1 MGDLS
6 ATSFKEFHCMS
17 QPPSGTPA
25 PVDEIHWP
33 SLIAAIAAISAVGIA
48 IGLGLPLLSI
58 IMEKRGI
65 SSTMIGLNS
74 AMAGLASMAA
84 AAVTAKIAHKC
95 GVANTMLLAIVFA
108 AISALGFYYIE
119 NFLLWF
125 PLRVIFHGAIT
136 VLFVLSEFWINA
148 TAPPSRR
155 GLVLGIYGTV
165 LSLGFAAGPLLF
177 SILGSEGILPFAFG
191 ASVILLAAIPI
202 FLARNESPDLDEKPE
217 LHFMRYVFLVPT
229 ATAAVFIFGAVES
242 GGLSLFPIYGT
253 RSGFTESQAALLLTV
268 MGIGNVIFQIPLG
281 LLSDRMKDR
290 RNLLALMTVV
300 GLIGALCLPLLQGN
314 WWLMAIVLLFW
325 GGSVS
330 GLYTVGLSHLGSRLT
345 GADLAAANAA
355 FIFSYAVG
363 TVAGPQAIGAAMD
376 ISGNDG
382 FAWAIA
388 GFFGLYVVLSVV
400 RIVFNPKRT

>member
-1 MGDLS
+1 
-6 ATSFKEFHCMS
+6 MS

-25 PVDEIHWP
+25 PVEEIHWP
-33 SLIAAIAAISAVGIA
+33 SLIAAIAAITAVGIA